1 MDALGQAWAERHFAD
16 PKNLLKIIV
25 AFLVYWAHEFAF
37 FSEIG
42 IQNRRVAP
50 FFYANYSGGR

>member
-25 AFLVYWAHEFAF
+25 AFLVYWAHEIAF

-42 IQNRRVAP
+42 IRNRHATS
-50 FFYANYSGGR
+50 FFYA